1 MLPLLTF
8 PEEVLKSLEKSSVL
22 NVRWFENNYTKLN
35 TDKFYLKVSGYKH
48 GQIWANIGKDL
59 IWESNEV
66 KLLGITVDRD
76 PESYKHFLRLCSK
89 VNQKL
94 RALSRMAKLTS
105 FNKRRSLFKA
115 LVDSQFKYCP
125 IF

>member
-1 MLPLLTF
+1 MAKLT
-8 PEEVLKSLEKSSVL
+8 
-22 NVRWFENNYTKLN
+22 
-35 TDKFYLKVSGYKH
+35 
-48 GQIWANIGKDL
+48 GKDL

-115 LVDSQFKYCP
+115 LVESQFKYCP